1 MGSSEIYRVVED
13 LPEVLDS
20 LIIGV
25 ERRGGRYYLPLFIT
39 LKEGV
44 VLDDTLKTTI
54 RQAIRQ
60 HVSPHHVP
68 DEILAIPEIPRT
80 LNGKKLEVPIKK
92 LLMGVP
98 VEQAVNIDAVAN
110 PQAFQFF
117 IVFAD
122 TMQAQQAA
130 G

>member
-1 MGSSEIYRVVED
+1 
-13 LPEVLDS
+13 
-20 LIIGV
+20 
-25 ERRGGRYYLPLFIT
+25 LFIT

-44 VLDDTLKTTI
+44 VLDDALKTTI

-60 HVSPHHVP
+60 HVSPHHIP
-68 DEILAIPEIPRT
+68 DEIVAVPEIPHT

-98 VEQAVNIDAVAN
+98 IEQAVNIDAMAN
-110 PQAFQFF
+110 PQSIQFF
-117 IVFAD
+117 IEFAD
-122 TMQAQQAA
+122 TVQAQQAQAA